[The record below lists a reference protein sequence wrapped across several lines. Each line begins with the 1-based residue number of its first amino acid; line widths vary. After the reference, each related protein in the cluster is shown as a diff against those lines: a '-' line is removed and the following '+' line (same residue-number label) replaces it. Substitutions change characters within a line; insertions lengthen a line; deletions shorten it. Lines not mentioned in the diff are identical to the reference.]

1 MIRIVLSAALLLLA
15 PLPAAAQRASLADG
29 LRLAVLRTDE
39 ARVHAMLGADTGA
52 LDDMMTEDC
61 LYVHSNGSVQT
72 KAEFLA
78 ALDAAA
84 MRYVRIQYEAVPL
97 VRLFGA
103 ETAVLTAVSRIE
115 VRRADGS
122 VVQPR
127 LQVTALYVARGGA
140 WRLASYQS
148 TAAPPR

>member
-1 MIRIVLSAALLLLA
+1 MSRVLLA
-15 PLPAAAQRASLADG
+15 CALITLALTPATAQRVSLADG

-39 ARVHAMLGADTGA
+39 ARVRAMLAADTGA
-52 LDDMMTEDC
+52 LGDMMTEDC

-78 ALDAAA
+78 ALDTAA
-84 MRYVRIQYEAVPL
+84 MRYLRIQYEAVPL

-122 VVQPR
+122 VIQPR

-140 WRLASYQS
+140 WQLASYQS
-148 TAAPPR
+148 TAAPLR